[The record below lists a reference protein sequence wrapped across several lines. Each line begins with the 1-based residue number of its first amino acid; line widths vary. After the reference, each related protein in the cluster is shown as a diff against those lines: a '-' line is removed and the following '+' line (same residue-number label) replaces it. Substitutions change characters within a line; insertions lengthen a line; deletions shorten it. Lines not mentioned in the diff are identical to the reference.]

1 MPAVLI
7 DIEARFAKALDGLD
21 RVAKAGEQTG
31 RRLDAAFSTAK
42 AGIAGLVGALSVDAL
57 VGKFKS
63 VVDSMDALNDA
74 SDKTGASVEDLSS
87 LLNTLK
93 PYGASLENITTATGQ
108 LAKAMDA
115 AGDSGS
121 KQAEAFKALGIS
133 TKDAHGNL
141 RGTTDVL
148 GDIARA
154 FDGYA
159 DGTNKTVLAQVLLGK
174 SGAELLPM
182 LKDLAGAEKQSA
194 SVTSEAAAQAEK
206 FNVELARLALESEKL
221 WQSLASKLVPQI
233 TNMIEQFNKGKEAAG
248 GFWAALGRYGL
259 SMPGDPSAKISET
272 LQKLQGLEKDLA
284 RQDNP
289 ESGGFFGRGAR
300 TAAENRKKQIQ
311 ADIDQARKDLEY
323 YQLLFRQQMGDSKNP
338 FDPERAKP
346 SAPGVGG
353 GNTDAAAKR
362 LTDGERY
369 LRNLQDQISRTSE
382 LTEVEKLLA
391 DIQAGRIKFDTEQQN
406 KAAMAAA
413 RVLDI
418 NKQEA
423 EITKAVAREKDEA
436 ARAENEEMDRFVR
449 SAEQRNEQM
458 ERLAQQYGDL
468 ADPAAKYR
476 RQLEEINELQR
487 RGDLKAGIADLA
499 SIQVMKQMNAA
510 LDDGTDKL
518 EKQIDLAKDFGVT
531 MKSAFEDAIFSGK
544 RLGDILNSLIQDFLK
559 LVLRKNVTE
568 PLFGSL
574 MSAAGSL
581 FGDGSAAARTT
592 DLQNMAGAEL
602 TELSKMSGGATIV
615 QYITNQ
621 GGASP
626 AEMAQFG
633 ENIKNATLKAVA
645 ERERR

>member
-7 DIEARFAKALDGLD
+7 DIESRFAKALDGLD

-57 VGKFKS
+57 VSKFKN
-63 VVDSMDALNDA
+63 VVDGMDALNDA

-121 KQAEAFKALGIS
+121 KQAEAFKALNIS
-133 TKDAHGNL
+133 TKDARGNL

-233 TNMIEQFNKGKEAAG
+233 TDMIEQFNKGREAAG
-248 GFWAALGRYGL
+248 GFWSAIFRYGL
-259 SMPGDPSAKISET
+259 SAPSDPSDKIAET
-272 LQKLQGLEKDLA
+272 IKKIQKLESDYA
-284 RQDNP
+284 RQSAP
-289 ESGGFFGRGAR
+289 ESGFFGRGAR
-300 TAAENRKKQIQ
+300 AASESRKSKIQ

-323 YQLLFRQQMGDSKNP
+323 YQLLFRQQLGDTKNP
-338 FDPERAKP
+338 FDAARPKP
-346 SAPGVGG
+346 DAPKISGPAAGGAGKSAQQPGTF
-353 GNTDAAAKR
+353 TDYETRIKQQIGQLFESSDVTKAAEYLDKLKQIDRMFFDGQISSELYESAIASLSRTTTKAGADGAAALEAQAQKWRDVIDPTREYYRQIEAIDELVRNGALSKTEGSQATSKVMESLAR
-362 LTDGERY
+362 LQRE
-369 LRNLQDQISRTSE
+369 N
-382 LTEVEKLLA
+382 
-391 DIQAGRIKFDTEQQN
+391 
-406 KAAMAAA
+406 AAA
-413 RVLDI
+413 
-418 NKQEA
+418 
-423 EITKAVAREKDEA
+423 TK
-436 ARAENEEMDRFVR
+436 
-449 SAEQRNEQM
+449 
-458 ERLAQQYGDL
+458 
-468 ADPAAKYR
+468 
-476 RQLEEINELQR
+476 
-487 RGDLKAGIADLA
+487 
-499 SIQVMKQMNAA
+499 
-510 LDDGTDKL
+510 DG
-518 EKQIDLAKDFGVT
+518 IDLAKDLGVT
-531 MKSAFEDAIFSGK
+531 FNSAFEEAVFGAGRLSGALK
-544 RLGDILNSLIQDFLK
+544 GLAQDLSR
-559 LVLRKNVTE
+559 LVLRKTLLE
-568 PLFGSL
+568 PLVGSL
-574 MSAAGSL
+574 MKAFAGPSGGGVDVSDL
-581 FGDGSAAARTT
+581 GIGSAALKSSTRTA
-592 DLQNMAGAEL
+592 AG
-602 TELSKMSGGATIV
+602 IV
-615 QYITNQ
+615 QYNTFT

-626 AEMAQFG
+626 AEMA
-633 ENIKNATLKAVA
+633 IWADRTKNATLQAVA

>member
-7 DIEARFAKALDGLD
+7 DIESRFAKALDGLD

-42 AGIAGLVGALSVDAL
+42 AGIAGLIGALSVDAL

-121 KQAEAFKALGIS
+121 KQAEAFKALNIS
-133 TKDAHGNL
+133 TKDARGNL

-248 GFWAALGRYGL
+248 GFWSALGRYGL

-300 TAAENRKKQIQ
+300 TAAENRKSKIQ

-323 YQLLFRQQMGDSKNP
+323 YQLLFRQQLGDTKNP
-338 FDPERAKP
+338 FDAARPKP
-346 SAPGVGG
+346 DAPKISGPAAGGAGKSAQQPGTF
-353 GNTDAAAKR
+353 TDYETRIKQQIGQLFESSDVTKAAEYLDKLKQIDRMFFDGQISSELYESAIASLSRTTTKAGADGAAALEAQAQKWRDVIDPTREYYRQIEAIDELVRNGALSKTEGSQATSKVMESLAR
-362 LTDGERY
+362 LQRE
-369 LRNLQDQISRTSE
+369 N
-382 LTEVEKLLA
+382 
-391 DIQAGRIKFDTEQQN
+391 
-406 KAAMAAA
+406 AAA
-413 RVLDI
+413 
-418 NKQEA
+418 
-423 EITKAVAREKDEA
+423 TK
-436 ARAENEEMDRFVR
+436 
-449 SAEQRNEQM
+449 
-458 ERLAQQYGDL
+458 
-468 ADPAAKYR
+468 
-476 RQLEEINELQR
+476 
-487 RGDLKAGIADLA
+487 
-499 SIQVMKQMNAA
+499 
-510 LDDGTDKL
+510 DG
-518 EKQIDLAKDFGVT
+518 IDLAKDLGVT
-531 MKSAFEDAIFSGK
+531 FNSAFEEAVFGAGRLSGALK
-544 RLGDILNSLIQDFLK
+544 GLAQDLSR
-559 LVLRKNVTE
+559 LVLRKTLLE
-568 PLFGSL
+568 PLVGSL
-574 MSAAGSL
+574 MKAFAGPSGGGVDVSDL
-581 FGDGSAAARTT
+581 GIGSAALKSSTRTA
-592 DLQNMAGAEL
+592 AG
-602 TELSKMSGGATIV
+602 IV
-615 QYITNQ
+615 QYNTFT

-626 AEMAQFG
+626 AEMA
-633 ENIKNATLKAVA
+633 IWADRTKNATLQAVA